1 MILRAVKLAYEKHS
15 EKYPHIFWKID
26 LHGVCLRSS
35 YKAGEYEWINDDV
48 VPALKEIMRCPHSK
62 IILWSSC
69 YEHEQEKIIK
79 FFNDSG
85 VHVDFFNENP
95 MFANTEYGCFDQKFY
110 FSILIDDKAG
120 FDPDTEWKMIN
131 DFLTERNKEVKLDLD
146 TILNNIIVS
155 NRKKIQKEVDE
166 ECATG
171 VLWLVKEMLNQAVE
185 ETKKYY
191 DIPS

>member
-1 MILRAVKLAYEKHS
+1 M
-15 EKYPHIFWKID
+15 
-26 LHGVCLRSS
+26 HGVCLRSS
-35 YKAGEYEWINDDV
+35 YKAGEYEWINNDV

-85 VHVDFFNENP
+85 VQVDFFNENP

-131 DFLTERNKEVKLDLD
+131 DFLTERNVVVFPHKLLH
-146 TILNNIIVS
+146 
-155 NRKKIQKEVDE
+155 QG
-166 ECATG
+166 ATVISG
-171 VLWLVKEMLNQAVE
+171 
-185 ETKKYY
+185 TKYAIRSDAMYEDHKYNGEKN
-191 DIPS
+191 DK

>member
-1 MILRAVKLAYEKHS
+1 MIMRAVKLAYDKHS

-48 VPALKEIMRCPHSK
+48 VPALKEIMHCPHSK

-85 VHVDFFNENP
+85 VQVDFFNENP

-120 FDPDTEWKMIN
+120 FDPDTEWKMIR
-131 DFLTERNKEVKLDLD
+131 DFLQKQNRNIDDEL
-146 TILNNIIVS
+146 
-155 NRKKIQKEVDE
+155 RHKIQKIIDRNMGSNPNGVPYF
-166 ECATG
+166 TG
-171 VLWLVKEMLNQAVE
+171 YNDRVWCLLNDVINE
-185 ETKKYY
+185 LKTHY

>member
-1 MILRAVKLAYEKHS
+1 MILRAVKNAYDKHS

-35 YKAGEYEWINDDV
+35 YQSGEYEWINDQV
-48 VPALKEIMRCPHSK
+48 VPALKEIMKCPHSK

-69 YEHEQEKIIK
+69 YDHEQQKIIE
-79 FFNDSG
+79 FFNKSG
-85 VHVDFFNENP
+85 VRVDFFNENP

-120 FDPDTEWKMIN
+120 FDPDTEWKMIH
-131 DFLTERNKEVKLDLD
+131 DFLVDKNKDDDADLKENIKSIVLKYTRPTTHGVEYFQGSVDGVMRMMDEVL
-146 TILNNIIVS
+146 T
-155 NRKKIQKEVDE
+155 
-166 ECATG
+166 
-171 VLWLVKEMLNQAVE
+171 LVK
-185 ETKKYY
+185 KHY

>member
-35 YKAGEYEWINDDV
+35 YKSGEYEWINNDV
-48 VPALKEIMRCPHSK
+48 VPALKEIMSCPHSK

-69 YEHEQEKIIK
+69 YEHEQQKIID
-79 FFNDSG
+79 FFNNSG
-85 VHVDFFNENP
+85 IRVDFFNENP

-110 FSILIDDKAG
+110 FSILVDDKAG
-120 FDPDTEWKMIN
+120 FDPDTEWKLIHDFLVNKNKQSNNDLNKRIQEVINKHMRGKNPHGAPYFTGYENHVWRLIN
-131 DFLTERNKEVKLDLD
+131 DVLVEVKD
-146 TILNNIIVS
+146 
-155 NRKKIQKEVDE
+155 
-166 ECATG
+166 
-171 VLWLVKEMLNQAVE
+171 
-185 ETKKYY
+185 YY

>member
-48 VPALKEIMRCPHSK
+48 VPALKEIMHCPHSK

-85 VHVDFFNENP
+85 IHVDFFNENP
-95 MFANTEYGCFDQKFY
+95 LFANTEYGCFDQKFY

-120 FDPDTEWKMIN
+120 FDPNTEWKMIRGFLQKQNRSIDDVLRHKIQNIIDRNMGRNPNGAPYFTGYN
-131 DFLTERNKEVKLDLD
+131 DHVWSLLNDVINEVK
-146 TILNNIIVS
+146 T
-155 NRKKIQKEVDE
+155 
-166 ECATG
+166 
-171 VLWLVKEMLNQAVE
+171 
-185 ETKKYY
+185 YY
-191 DIPS
+191 DIPR